1 MPPNKLFFQQGTDK
15 NRIWGKSNG
24 QQLKTTCARPQNRFP
39 KGEAGDT
46 FSLAAASRRSG
57 QWQSSVTVP
66 DHLLLSITPP
76 PVKLSQCQ
84 KPAALMSTLARA
96 LHIHNGFCRWKQ

>member
-1 MPPNKLFFQQGTDK
+1 MSFSFNRAQTKK
-15 NRIWGKSNG
+15 RIWGKSNG
-24 QQLKTTCARPQNRFP
+24 QQLATTCARPQNRFP

-57 QWQSSVTVP
+57 QWRSSVAVP

-76 PVKLSQCQ
+76 PVKLSQRQ
-84 KPAALMSTLARA
+84 KPAALTSTLARA
-96 LHIHNGFCRWKQ
+96 LHIQNGFCRWKQ